1 MKIKDEA
8 VLTKILEGA
17 DIEEISTWLSPEEQL
32 IYFKWLKSNGLV
44 LSPDSILKR
53 TLEVTLTAEQ
63 IKELLEYGASPLLLA
78 EKLHGRLLLDN
89 LGLLMDYGLEPEKV
103 YTRLLSP
110 EYVIKNLNALAENGV
125 FVPRPS
131 LIKLRKFVREH

>member
-32 IYFKWLKSNGLV
+32 IYFKWLEDNGLV
-44 LSPDSILKR
+44 LHPDSILKK

-78 EKLHGRLLLDN
+78 EKLHDKLMLDN
-89 LGLLMDYGLEPEKV
+89 LSLLIDYGLEPEKV

-125 FVPRPS
+125 FIPRPN

>member
-89 LGLLMDYGLEPEKV
+89 LGLLIDYGLEPEKV

-110 EYVIKNLNALAENGV
+110 EYVIKNLNTLAENGV
-125 FVPRPS
+125 FIPRPN
-131 LIKLRKFVREH
+131 LIKLRRFVREH